1 MTTFYNINK
10 VFQGVN
16 GYGTPFCDST
26 YTATLAANTD
36 TSLVVPGVIAMG
48 IAPATNAANTFL
60 AVFTYKSG
68 AEVWVNKGATAAVP
82 AGAAFVTPA
91 SVLNPIAKT
100 VKTGDV
106 LHFLCVAGTDVCV
119 EFYSTQ
125 AN

>member
-1 MTTFYNINK
+1 MTTTYIINK
-10 VFQGVN
+10 TFQGVN
-16 GYGTPFCDST
+16 GFGSPFCDQT

-36 TSLVVPGVIAMG
+36 TSLIVPGTVAMG

-60 AVFTYKSG
+60 VVFTYKPD
-68 AEVWVNKGATAAVP
+68 AEVWVNKNGTAAVP
-82 AGAAFVTPA
+82 AGAAFATPA

-125 AN
+125 SN